1 MNTIDTNAYL
11 GRWAFRR
18 LPCDE
23 TPRLLERLDRHGV
36 TQAWVG
42 SLEGV
47 FHRDLAGVN
56 ARLADE
62 CRQHAGRLV
71 PFGSVSPKLPDWQE
85 DVRRCAD
92 QWRMPGL
99 RLHPNYHGYT
109 LADQVFAELLG
120 AAEQRGL
127 IVQLVVRMDDPRVQH
142 PVFPV
147 ANVDLAPLA
156 DVLERFPKLRLVIL
170 NGAEQPRRE
179 ALRKLLSAG
188 RVWFDFAT
196 LDGLGCVE
204 RLLKSV
210 PDTQVVFGSHLPLLA
225 MESAVLK
232 LKESFLPKD
241 QEAAIRH
248 GNAQRL
254 LPAAGT
260 KERATQDD

>member
-1 MNTIDTNAYL
+1 MMTIDTNAYL
-11 GRWAFRR
+11 GRWPFRR

-23 TPRLLERLDRHGV
+23 TPRLLERLDRHNV
-36 TQAWVG
+36 ARAWVG
-42 SLEGV
+42 ALEGV

-56 ARLADE
+56 SRLADE

-71 PFGSVSPKLPDWQE
+71 PFGSVNPKLPDWQD

-92 QWRMPGL
+92 QLHMPGI

-109 LADQVFAELLG
+109 LADPVFAEVLG
-120 AAEQRGL
+120 AADKRGL
-127 IVQLVVRMDDPRVQH
+127 IVQLVARMDDPRVQH

-147 ANVDLAPLA
+147 PNVDLAPLGDA
-156 DVLERFPKLRLVIL
+156 LQRFPKLRLAVL

-179 ALRKLLSAG
+179 SLRKLVSEG

-210 PDTQVVFGSHLPLLA
+210 PHTQVVFGSHLPLFVI
-225 MESAVLK
+225 ESALLK
-232 LKESFLPKD
+232 LKESSLPKE

-248 GNAQRL
+248 GNAERL
-254 LPAAGT
+254 VSATGGADKPARG
-260 KERATQDD
+260 

>member
-1 MNTIDTNAYL
+1 MSTIDTNVYL
-11 GRWAFRR
+11 GRWPFRR

-23 TPRLLERLDRHGV
+23 TPRLLERLDRHGI

-47 FHRDLAGVN
+47 LHRDLGGVN
-56 ARLADE
+56 LRLASE

-71 PFGSVSPKLPDWQE
+71 PFGSVNPRLPDWQE

-92 QWRMPGL
+92 QWHMPGI
-99 RLHPNYHGYT
+99 RLHPNYHGYN
-109 LADQVFAELLG
+109 LADPVFAEVLE

-127 IVQLVVRMDDPRVQH
+127 IVQLAARMDDPRVQH

-147 ANVDLAPLA
+147 ANVELAPLA
-156 DVLERFPKLRLVIL
+156 TVLRRFPRLRLMVL
-170 NGAEQPRRE
+170 NGAEQPRNE
-179 ALRKLLSAG
+179 ALRQLVSAG
-188 RVWFDFAT
+188 RVWFDLAT

-210 PDTQVVFGSHLPLLA
+210 PPTQVVIGSHLPLFAL
-225 MESAVLK
+225 ESAVLK
-232 LKESFLPKD
+232 LKESSLPSE
-241 QEAAIRH
+241 QETAIRH

-254 LPAAGT
+254 LPATARGNT
-260 KERATQDD
+260 RMPRP